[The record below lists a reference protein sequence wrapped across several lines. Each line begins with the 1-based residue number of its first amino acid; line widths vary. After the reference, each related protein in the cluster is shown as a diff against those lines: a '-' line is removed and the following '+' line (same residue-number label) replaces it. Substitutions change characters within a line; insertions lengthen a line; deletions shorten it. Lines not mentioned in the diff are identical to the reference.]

1 MKIRNLVFATA
12 GAASLALAL
21 SACNE
26 PTGNNSANNKP
37 VNLST
42 PANTVTPANLTPA
55 NTNANA
61 NHGTNTA
68 PMNTKPIDNK
78 PMNTNMNK
86 KP

>member
-12 GAASLALAL
+12 GAASLALVL
-21 SACNE
+21 SACGE
-26 PTGNNSANNKP
+26 PAANNSANNKP

-42 PANTVTPANLTPA
+42 PVNTVTPANLTPPT
-55 NTNANA
+55 NTNAN
-61 NHGTNTA
+61 HGNT
-68 PMNTKPIDNK
+68 PVMNTKPIDNK